1 MDAIVSQIQDDGG
14 FISQSE
20 DELRIQDGGFGSDT
34 LSSSETWKP
43 GPRFPLKG
51 GWTQESILGGKR
63 MEQTFFYLTGLKY

>member
-51 GWTQESILGGKR
+51 G
-63 MEQTFFYLTGLKY
+63 